1 MTHSNAWLAQICN
14 HICKLITAVQ
24 ISAGELGLATA
35 MDPAQRR
42 FSASAPVE
50 LDSVS
55 RKPADAPS
63 VAGYAW
69 QAAVASASLHA
80 Y

>member
-1 MTHSNAWLAQICN
+1 
-14 HICKLITAVQ
+14 
-24 ISAGELGLATA
+24 
-35 MDPAQRR
+35 MDPAQKL

-50 LDSVS
+50 LYSVS